1 MNEAQEREQNHTS
14 QFIKSLLNVQYWEKF
29 RLRRGCGASPEEA

>member
-14 QFIKSLLNVQYWEKF
+14 LFMFLLNVQYWKVF
-29 RLRRGCGASPEEA
+29 RLSRGCGASPEEA